1 MMKRSKVLLTVL
13 FSILTAAV
21 FMAGCGAST
30 AEVKAEKPIKIG
42 ATAGPNAE
50 ILEAVQKEAAKEGIK
65 IEIVEFNE
73 YIQPNVALANKD
85 LAMNVYQHEQFLKNA
100 MKTSSY
106 EFSAIGSTYLLPYG
120 LFSSRYKSFAEV
132 PDGAKAAI
140 PNDPTNGGRGLALLE
155 KAGLIR
161 LKAGV
166 GAAAGVNDII
176 ENKHNLQI
184 IELEAAQLPRS
195 LNDLDLVAIPGNYV
209 LSAGLN
215 LKDALVVEDK
225 TSPFTIVAVVRSE
238 DKDNPVYKKIV
249 QIYQSEPVRQFVDSK
264 YGGNVV
270 PGF

>member
-1 MMKRSKVLLTVL
+1 MKRSKVLLIFL
-13 FSILTAAV
+13 FSILTAATV
-21 FMAGCGAST
+21 FAGCGSSPADT
-30 AEVKAEKPIKIG
+30 QAAKTIKIG

-50 ILEAVQKEAAKEGIK
+50 ILEAVQKEAKKEGIN

-85 LAMNVYQHEQFLKNA
+85 LDMNVYQHEQFLKNA
-100 MKTSSY
+100 IKTSNY
-106 EFSAIGSTYLLPYG
+106 EFTSIGATYLLPYG
-120 LFSSRYKSFAEV
+120 LFSNRYKSFAEV
-132 PDGAKAAI
+132 PDGSKAAI

-161 LKAGV
+161 LKPGV
-166 GAAAGVNDII
+166 GAAAGVNDVI

-184 IELEAAQLPRS
+184 IELEAAQLPRA
-195 LNDLDLVAIPGNYV
+195 LNDLDVVAIPGNYV

-215 LKDALVVEDK
+215 LKDALLVEDNK
-225 TSPFTIVAVVRSE
+225 SPFTIVAVVRSE
-238 DKDNPVYKKIV
+238 DKDNAVYKKIV
-249 QIYQSEPVRQFVDSK
+249 QIYQSEAVRQFVTNK